1 MATKTN
7 LQGKKFGKLTV
18 VSFSHIHG
26 SHAYWNCVCDCG
38 KPRVVCGS
46 AMMTGKTKSCGCIGR
61 EVSRKRM
68 STKNGYS
75 KTRVYRIF
83 IGMKLRCYKKTDKD
97 YPRYGGRGITICD
110 EWLKDS
116 RSFVDWALQHGYAD
130 DLSID
135 RIDVNG
141 NYSPE
146 NCRWVSAK
154 KQANNRRSN
163 LLITYAG
170 KTLSASEW
178 CAIKGW
184 NRHVIPERLRKGW
197 SLEKAMNTP
206 LRIRGGNK
214 NGKQCI

>member
-7 LQGKKFGKLTV
+7 LQGKKFGRLTV
-18 VSFSHIHG
+18 ISFSHISK
-26 SHAYWNCVCDCG
+26 SHAYWNCICDCG
-38 KPRVVCGS
+38 NRRVVCGS

-61 EVSRKRM
+61 EMSRKRM
-68 STKNGYS
+68 TKNGYS
-75 KTRVYRIF
+75 GTRVYRIL
-83 IGMKLRCYKKTDKD
+83 IGMKQRCYKISDKD
-97 YPRYGGRGITICD
+97 YARYGGRGITICD
-110 EWLKDS
+110 EWLQDPKN
-116 RSFVDWALQHGYAD
+116 FITWALEHGYTD
-130 DLSID
+130 NLSID

-141 NYSPE
+141 NYTPE

-154 KQANNRRSN
+154 NQANNRRSN
-163 LLITYAG
+163 LLITYEG

-206 LRIRGGNK
+206 LRIRGGN
-214 NGKQCI
+214 